1 MSLVSRVW
9 RGEITL
15 WKTYWLGSLF
25 LGALS
30 TVCALVALFL
40 AEGYVHHKFSST
52 TFLVLLIAFAA
63 VEIWAWG
70 LLLGGVW
77 RSAGNYQGPAI
88 WKILARI
95 MVVIG
100 VFNLAKQALPALQ
113 ACASMVE
120 AGYYNS
126 LP

>member
-63 VEIWAWG
+63 VEIW
-70 LLLGGVW
+70 